1 MPEARLF
8 KWRHYQPNIIL
19 CCVRWYLSYPLSY
32 RQVEELIKERGLPV
46 DHSTV
51 FRWVQHYSPA
61 LDKRCRRYL
70 RSTNDSWRVDETY
83 IKVKGQWRCLYRAV
97 DSAGNTLDF
106 LLSAKRDALVSETV
120 FLQDAEGYSQPA
132 ATGGDG

>member
-1 MPEARLF
+1 
-8 KWRHYQPNIIL
+8 
-19 CCVRWYLSYPLSY
+19 
-32 RQVEELIKERGLPV
+32 
-46 DHSTV
+46 
-51 FRWVQHYSPA
+51 
-61 LDKRCRRYL
+61 
-70 RSTNDSWRVDETY
+70 
-83 IKVKGQWRCLYRAV
+83 V